1 MKMKRK
7 IILTLA
13 ALVAVLLGVW
23 VYGTWFGV
31 TRVAFVN
38 FQTIS
43 MGSIAKANDN
53 PMVKVYEVG
62 TDELD
67 GLTGYDMVF
76 VNGMGL
82 GIVAGQRAQIQH
94 AAERG
99 VPVYTNDG
107 DESRQQ
113 YLQYGSLH
121 VAKLAAYLGGG
132 GRRNYRNML
141 NYIRQEIDGKIGH
154 TTRRGRAG
162 GTGFRYPVPC
172 GRAESG
178 RGSGVFDRGGL

>member
-67 GLTGYDMVF
+67 G
-76 VNGMGL
+76 
-82 GIVAGQRAQIQH
+82 
-94 AAERG
+94 
-99 VPVYTNDG
+99 
-107 DESRQQ
+107 
-113 YLQYGSLH
+113 
-121 VAKLAAYLGGG
+121 
-132 GRRNYRNML
+132 
-141 NYIRQEIDGKIGH
+141 
-154 TTRRGRAG
+154 
-162 GTGFRYPVPC
+162 
-172 GRAESG
+172 
-178 RGSGVFDRGGL
+178 DRKSVV

>member
-23 VYGTWFGV
+23 VYSTWFGV

-67 GLTGYDMVF
+67 ELTGYDMVF

-82 GIVAGQRAQIQH
+82 GIVAGQRAQIQR
-94 AAERG
+94 AARRG
-99 VPVYTNDG
+99 VPVYTTMATNPANNICSTD
-107 DESRQQ
+107 S
-113 YLQYGSLH
+113 LQ
-121 VAKLAAYLGGG
+121 
-132 GRRNYRNML
+132 
-141 NYIRQEIDGKIGH
+141 I
-154 TTRRGRAG
+154 GRAH
-162 GTGFRYPVPC
+162 V
-172 GRAESG
+172 
-178 RGSGVFDRGGL
+178 

>member
-99 VPVYTNDG
+99 VPVYTTMATNP
-107 DESRQQ
+107 
-113 YLQYGSLH
+113 
-121 VAKLAAYLGGG
+121 
-132 GRRNYRNML
+132 
-141 NYIRQEIDGKIGH
+141 EI
-154 TTRRGRAG
+154 GRAH
-162 GTGFRYPVPC
+162 V
-172 GRAESG
+172 
-178 RGSGVFDRGGL
+178 